1 MLAGF
6 AQMRIF
12 AITYQTDLG
21 ANARQF
27 EQDQN
32 WKAAMLPRLVT
43 KGKMICRKYL
53 IEWTSPDRMLAE
65 GNIDSVGLLTSGL
78 VTKFHKMAYGVEARQ
93 KGSIL
98 APRLSKIRH

>member
-1 MLAGF
+1 
-6 AQMRIF
+6 
-12 AITYQTDLG
+12 
-21 ANARQF
+21 
-27 EQDQN
+27 
-32 WKAAMLPRLVT
+32 MLPRLVT

-65 GNIDSVGLLTSGL
+65 GNIVSVGLLTSGL

-93 KGSIL
+93 KRSIL